1 VGTSAKPVDGR
12 PVMSDDIAL
21 PDQEIGSPHPRAVQ
35 EMFGHDDAEAAMA
48 ESLTGGRPHHAWL
61 ITGPKGVGK
70 ATLAYRFARRL
81 LGARVLDDR
90 PLSSDPD
97 DPIVRKIASGAHPD
111 VRTATRIDP
120 EKYEIK
126 RDVTVNAIRTLTQ
139 FFTMKA
145 DGASGVRVGIVDCA
159 DDMNANAA
167 NALLKT
173 LEEPPPGGTLIL
185 IAHAPG
191 RLLPTIRS
199 RCRKLT
205 LSPLSEDAMTR
216 ALPDIDAVC
225 RALARGCP
233 GRAKAIAALGGEKLY
248 RTLSRHLS
256 GLPRAPLDEA
266 LALADLASNADKFN
280 ALFDM
285 LEDWLARAGR
295 AGLGLPIEEIEP
307 GESAI
312 LARLTGNASSDGAA
326 ISWQKIRDLR
336 VKVDALN
343 LDRGLATLDAL
354 RSVRA
359 DLAPLH

>member
-1 VGTSAKPVDGR
+1 
-12 PVMSDDIAL
+12 MSDDLAL
-21 PDQEIGSPHPRAVQ
+21 PDQEPGSPHPRAVQ
-35 EMFGHDDAEAAMA
+35 ELFGHEEAERAMA
-48 ESLTGGRPHHAWL
+48 NSLSSDRLHHAWL

-81 LGARVLDDR
+81 LGARALDDR
-90 PLSSDPD
+90 PLSCDPD
-97 DPIVRKIASGAHPD
+97 DPIVSKIASGAHPD
-111 VRTATRIDP
+111 LRTATRVDP

-126 RDVTVNAIRTLTQ
+126 RDVSVAAVRALTH

-159 DDMNANAA
+159 DDMNTNAA

-173 LEEPPPGGTLIL
+173 LEEPPAGGVLIL
-185 IAHAPG
+185 LSHMPG

-199 RCRKLT
+199 RCRKLV
-205 LSPLSEDAMTR
+205 LSPLSSDALKS
-216 ALPDIDAVC
+216 ALPQVDATS

-233 GRAKAIAALGGEKLY
+233 GRAKALAALGGEKLY
-248 RTLSRHLS
+248 ASLTRHLS

-266 LALADLASNADKFN
+266 LALAEIGGNADKFN

-295 AGLGLPIEEIEP
+295 AGLGLPIDEIDP

-312 LARLTGNASSDGAA
+312 LARLTGNARSDAA
-326 ISWQKIRDLR
+326 ASAWQQVRDLR
-336 VKVDALN
+336 AKVDALN
-343 LDRGLATLDAL
+343 LDRGLATLEAL
-354 RSVRA
+354 RGVRA
-359 DLAPLH
+359 ELAPLH

>member
-1 VGTSAKPVDGR
+1 
-12 PVMSDDIAL
+12 MSDETPL
-21 PDQEIGSPHPRAVQ
+21 PDQEPGSPHPRTV
-35 EMFGHDDAEAAMA
+35 MDIYGHDAAELAMA
-48 ESLTGGRPHHAWL
+48 ESLSSDRLHHAWL
-61 ITGPKGVGK
+61 MTGPKGVGK

-81 LGARVLDDR
+81 LGAKGLDDR
-90 PLSSDPD
+90 PLSCDPD

-111 VRTATRIDP
+111 LRTATRIDP
-120 EKYEIK
+120 ERYELK

-159 DDMNANAA
+159 DDMSNGAA

-173 LEEPPPGGTLIL
+173 LEEPPAGGVLIL
-185 IAHAPG
+185 ISHRPD

-205 LSPLSEDAMTR
+205 LSPLSAQALAT
-216 ALPDIDAVC
+216 ALPDYDNTT

-233 GRAKAIAALGGEKLY
+233 GRAKALATLGGDRLY
-248 RTLSRHLS
+248 TSLTRHLS

-266 LALADLASNADKFN
+266 LALAELGGNADKFN

-295 AGLGLPIEEIEP
+295 AGLGLPIDEIEP
-307 GESAI
+307 GESAS
-312 LARLTGNASSDGAA
+312 LARLTTNARSDGTANA
-326 ISWQKIRDLR
+326 WQQVRELR
-336 VKVDALN
+336 GKVETLN
-343 LDRGLATLDAL
+343 LDRGLATLEAL
-354 RSVRA
+354 RGVRA
-359 DLAPLH
+359 ELAPLH

>member
-1 VGTSAKPVDGR
+1 
-12 PVMSDDIAL
+12 MSDETLL
-21 PDQEIGSPHPRAVQ
+21 PDQEPGSPHPRTVQ
-35 EMFGHDDAEAAMA
+35 EMFGHEEAEQAMA
-48 ESLTGGRPHHAWL
+48 ESLSSERLHHAWL

-81 LGARVLDDR
+81 LGAKALDDR
-90 PLSSDPD
+90 PLSCDPD
-97 DPIVRKIASGAHPD
+97 DPIVGKIASGAHPD
-111 VRTATRIDP
+111 LRTATRIDP
-120 EKYEIK
+120 DDYKVK
-126 RDVTVNAIRTLTQ
+126 RDVTVAAVRTLTQ

-159 DDMNANAA
+159 DDMNIAAA

-173 LEEPPPGGTLIL
+173 LEEPPAGGVLIL
-185 IAHAPG
+185 LSHMPG

-205 LSPLSEDAMTR
+205 LAPLSQDALAC
-216 ALPDIDAVC
+216 ALPEVDATS

-233 GRAKAIAALGGEKLY
+233 GRAKALAALGGEKLY
-248 RTLSRHLS
+248 RSLTRHLS

-266 LALADLASNADKFN
+266 LALAELGGNAEKFN

-295 AGLGLPIEEIEP
+295 AGLGLPIDEIEP

-312 LARLTGNASSDGAA
+312 LARLTGNARSEAA
-326 ISWQKIRDLR
+326 ASAWLQVRDLR
-336 VKVDALN
+336 ARVDALN

-354 RSVRA
+354 RGIRA
-359 DLAPLH
+359 ELAPLH

>member
-1 VGTSAKPVDGR
+1 
-12 PVMSDDIAL
+12 MSDDIVL
-21 PDQEIGSPHPRAVQ
+21 PDQEPGSPHPRGVQ
-35 EMFGHDDAEAAMA
+35 EMFGHLEAETAMA
-48 ESLTGGRPHHAWL
+48 ESLTSGRSHHAWL

-81 LGARVLDDR
+81 LGARALDDR
-90 PLSSDPD
+90 PLSCDLEDPV
-97 DPIVRKIASGAHPD
+97 VRRIAQGAHPD
-111 VRTATRIDP
+111 LRTATRLDP

-126 RDVTVNAIRTLTQ
+126 RDVTVLSVRTLTN

-145 DGASGVRVGIVDCA
+145 DGASGARVGIVDCA
-159 DDMNANAA
+159 DEMSVNAA

-173 LEEPPPGGTLIL
+173 LEEPPTGGTLIL

-205 LSPLSEDAMTR
+205 LSPLTADELKV
-216 ALPDIDAVC
+216 ALPETDDIS

-233 GRAKAIAALGGEKLY
+233 GRAKALSALGGEKMY
-248 RTLSRHLS
+248 ASLSRHLS

-266 LALADLASNADKFN
+266 LALAELAGNGDKFN

-295 AGLGLPIEEIEP
+295 AGLGLQIDEIEP

-312 LARLTGNASSDGAA
+312 LARLAANSGTDAAANA
-326 ISWQKIRDLR
+326 WHKIRDLR
-336 VKVDALN
+336 RNVDALN
-343 LDRGLATLDAL
+343 LDKGLATLDAL
-354 RSVRA
+354 RAVRA
-359 DLAPLH
+359 DLSPLH